1 MQQKFLKKTGNIK
14 IMLTLNKKDFKGGQ
28 KLDYET
34 KKAFIINTV
43 FIAIIVG
50 LCYLMGKFMLNFLLP
65 FLIALALCFLVNKLS
80 NLLKSKLKIGHE
92 KLRIAILV
100 CFYLLLA
107 LLAASVMWG
116 ILSFSGGALR
126 EFKNYIESEDNIF
139 YKLTDKI
146 YGLAQTLPE
155 NLKNSVTVALEDFS
169 QKIISYL
176 AGFLPNAAMATMGF
190 LPRFLISFAATVV
203 ASFYISR
210 DYKRLVIFLKNMLGG
225 KRFSVLIEIKDILTG
240 SVLRLFGGYLIL
252 SLITFCQVWLSLLI
266 LSAKHPLFL
275 ATVTAAVDLLPV
287 LGSGTVLV
295 PYAVI
300 SFINGNNRLA
310 IGIIVIYITV
320 LIVRNFLEPKIIG
333 ERLNINPLL
342 MLITVFV
349 GLRIGGVAGMFLLP
363 VSTVTVITYYKRQLD
378 REKGA

>member
-1 MQQKFLKKTGNIK
+1 M
-14 IMLTLNKKDFKGGQ
+14 
-28 KLDYET
+28 DYET

-252 SLITFCQVWLSLLI
+252 SLITFCQVWSSLLI
-266 LSAKHPLFL
+266 LSAKHPLLL

-378 REKGA
+378 REKRA